1 MTLYLAIGGGG
12 DVVMAAALAGDEAVG
27 QIPWE
32 RYVVDP
38 TPGPVPPDALRDV
51 AKAGRASTSRPP
63 GATWS
68 GAAGGLRPRACASP
82 RC

>member
-51 AKAGRASTSRPP
+51 AKVGGGPLPRDSPELRGAGRQAV
-63 GATWS
+63 
-68 GAAGGLRPRACASP
+68 
-82 RC
+82 